1 MLFFLFL
8 FRFWRGMYNR
18 FENGVHPRE
27 PLSDMLVAAKDHI
40 SSLEDHILFLQ
51 KVNKVEEISL

>member
-1 MLFFLFL
+1 
-8 FRFWRGMYNR
+8 MYNR

-51 KVNKVEEISL
+51 KVNKVWEISLWNILKHS

>member
-1 MLFFLFL
+1 MLFFLCL

-51 KVNKVEEISL
+51 KVNKV